1 MPTINTDV
9 LVSSV
14 IFKIKIVNIVLRY
27 QYPSSPGALFDS
39 QDHYDHR
46 CFPGTRE
53 QYIVDITNWVT
64 ESADAPSSMY
74 WMRGPAGVG
83 KSSIAQTCAEQ
94 LKNTGRLGAAFF
106 FTVNQHNNP
115 WHLFTT
121 IAYELTTM
129 LPDYRVAVDE
139 RISKDKNVVDKRL
152 PSQFESLIV
161 DPLQELKRQGK
172 RIQPKAIF
180 IDGLDECLGEA
191 AQAEIIEIIASSV
204 RAKSTPFCWAIFS
217 RAEPRIVSTFNQDS
231 VASVTHPVELPI
243 SREADGEIEM
253 YLRGEFRN
261 ILERR
266 GCRQLLSIWPSDS
279 ILRYLSM
286 QQMACLRILL
296 LCYDTWPIHQTGNS
310 MSDSNL
316 S

>member
-1 MPTINTDV
+1 
-9 LVSSV
+9 
-14 IFKIKIVNIVLRY
+14 
-27 QYPSSPGALFDS
+27 
-39 QDHYDHR
+39 
-46 CFPGTRE
+46 
-53 QYIVDITNWVT
+53 
-64 ESADAPSSMY
+64 
-74 WMRGPAGVG
+74 MRGPAGVG

-161 DPLQELKRQGK
+161 EPLQELKKQGK

-204 RAKSTPFCWAIFS
+204 RAKSTPFYWAIFS
-217 RAEPRIVSTFNQDS
+217 RAEPRIVSTFKQDS
-231 VASVTHPVELPI
+231 IASITHSVELPI

-253 YLRGEFRN
+253 YLWDEFRN

-266 GCRQLLSIWPSDS
+266 GCRQLLSVWPSDS
-279 ILRYLSM
+279 DIKSLVNMGYLT
-286 QQMACLRILL
+286 LL
-296 LCYDTWPIHQTGNS
+296 LCCVMWPIHQTDNS